1 MLTSK
6 LPNVGVTIFTQ
17 MSALAQQHEAINL
30 SQGFPNFDC
39 DPFLK
44 QQVNHYVSNGLNQY
58 APMTGL
64 PQLQQAIANL
74 ANKQTIA
81 DNANT
86 AFMDADATLQSK
98 YTDVSALYE
107 GALINDATDI
117 NAMLVGLTSP
127 DDDAKI
133 NALNEVLTART
144 NKSDAFN
151 ALEQANLELSQAQT
165 LKDATPTEYNNA

>member
-1 MLTSK
+1 MVYSGAKRSTQLHSY
-6 LPNVGVTIFTQ
+6 NNGDFGGGVIK
-17 MSALAQQHEAINL
+17 A
-30 SQGFPNFDC
+30 
-39 DPFLK
+39 
-44 QQVNHYVSNGLNQY
+44 
-58 APMTGL
+58 GL
-64 PQLQQAIANL
+64 PYQVGRTSAVTYAFRQTSQNLTLLRGRKNQLYLQLQQAIANL

-133 NALNEVLTART
+133 NALNAVLTART
-144 NKSDAFN
+144 NKTDAFN

-165 LKDATPTEYNNA
+165 LKDAAQTEYNNA